1 MRQSH
6 YLYVDDT
13 DAASHLILKGEP
25 VKCVVQL
32 GDVRLI
38 FSNLDQLVKFAA
50 AVHEAGN
57 AFAEAT
63 PAPAQPLHGSAT
75 ERLANSYAE
84 LGVTYPPLAAAFK
97 AEADAKEPSFVTE
110 DRSGKLHFDDAAD
123 ALYRAGK
130 CIYEFTRDE
139 RSGESLTDAE
149 AISAAPGKIIGKVLV
164 RRFPHPEG
172 WVRYM
177 LFRVE
182 GEQSLPP
189 SPTGSAVSTEPTLP
203 NGMPAVPHS
212 CGECGVEILTGLYCQ
227 PCVEKLYKEVPF

>member
-123 ALYRAGK
+123 AAYRNRAK
-130 CIYEFTRDE
+130 CAYCNADVRPDPRAANGIAAITGGCEFCRP
-139 RSGESLTDAE
+139 S
-149 AISAAPGKIIGKVLV
+149 P
-164 RRFPHPEG
+164 PED
-172 WVRYM
+172 
-177 LFRVE
+177 
-182 GEQSLPP
+182 EQSLPP